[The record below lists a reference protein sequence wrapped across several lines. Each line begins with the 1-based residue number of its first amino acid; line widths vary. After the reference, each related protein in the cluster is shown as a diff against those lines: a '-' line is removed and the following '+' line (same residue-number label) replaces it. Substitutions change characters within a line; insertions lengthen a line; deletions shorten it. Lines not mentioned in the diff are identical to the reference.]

1 MLTVLDMEE
10 VRVGGVH
17 CWRLLVECDE
27 GRYTHL
33 LPAYTFE
40 ARAAELGITDP
51 DELLEMVLLEPHL
64 SEQEEVNPYTVAES
78 TARQRKR
85 AAINQARR
93 SRPVAFANHADKG
106 DMRAYLR
113 SRMRV
118 DPDNV
123 DAFRHLVTK
132 TRQAR
137 LDRLAELKNR
147 EMEAQAQGFTATAT
161 DGGDTAG
168 ALVAALDAR
177 ARLARIA
184 AGDAAEASARH

>member
-85 AAINQARR
+85 AAIN
-93 SRPVAFANHADKG
+93 G